1 MGVRKFWTAAGFG
14 QALLAAGAAVAADDA
29 QPPAKPPFEV
39 TLPPGV
45 TTLVNKGPDFTV
57 YYFRKG
63 QVTYA
68 GAYVGNFPTFTPD
81 PNGGPV
87 QQKVICN
94 GTAVARREVLLVLK
108 YEKGTAYVHAW
119 TVGGTQ
125 ENRTIGLA
133 ILRSIHMLGQNGG
146 LSSVPLKTCLPSP
159 TPLDP
164 VPATPAAVPAPKA

>member
-1 MGVRKFWTAAGFG
+1 MGVRKLWTGAGVAV
-14 QALLAAGAAVAADDA
+14 ALLVAGAATAADT
-29 QPPAKPPFEV
+29 PKPPFEV

-45 TTLVNKGPDFTV
+45 TIQVSKGPDFTV

-63 QVTYA
+63 EVTYA
-68 GAYVGNFPTFTPD
+68 GAYVGNFPMFTPD

-119 TVGGTQ
+119 TVGGSQ
-125 ENRTIGLA
+125 ANRTIGLN
-133 ILRSIHMLGQNGG
+133 ILRSIRMLGQNDG
-146 LSSVPLKTCLPSP
+146 LSSVPLKTCAPE
-159 TPLDP
+159 
-164 VPATPAAVPAPKA
+164 AAPAA